1 MSLIQSGDIVTQYRY
16 TVYMNILYSD
26 GSVENI
32 DSNNITGISVED
44 YYENSRLPIFRL
56 SLIME
61 YNTIF
66 KIIKDKND
74 ILFQIRLQ
82 KYHCRVG
89 TKHKSLV
96 SDVFNKTFGIYID
109 ETPEDLQRKIKR
121 MSGNKSDTKKLDK
134 MTNSMDIYLFDCDI
148 VNGLLKSS
156 NMIINNIDINTLVS
170 YLLYQANCKKILM
183 SPVDNRNIY
192 DTIILPPQ
200 SIYENIKYLDAYY
213 GFYKTGMLLYFGL
226 DRSYMLRYGP
236 YSDAVADNEYH
247 DTTILISEKGSDDTS
262 QNGSIIREGES
273 TNYIAASNATVQ
285 FINNIVALDVITGTD
300 ATIIDASNNKLDT
313 FKSNYETRGDGK
325 YSYIYND
332 TMNDYRVDTYS
343 QQVKGQEC
351 QLNFAVSDYDIAAV
365 TPNKNINIVFEDLTL
380 NDKYNGVYKTA
391 SAVHKFVHDSTSDFT
406 LASVIT
412 FKKQK

>member
-1 MSLIQSGDIVTQYRY
+1 
-16 TVYMNILYSD
+16 
-26 GSVENI
+26 
-32 DSNNITGISVED
+32 
-44 YYENSRLPIFRL
+44 
-56 SLIME
+56 
-61 YNTIF
+61 
-66 KIIKDKND
+66 
-74 ILFQIRLQ
+74 
-82 KYHCRVG
+82 
-89 TKHKSLV
+89 
-96 SDVFNKTFGIYID
+96 
-109 ETPEDLQRKIKR
+109 
-121 MSGNKSDTKKLDK
+121 
-134 MTNSMDIYLFDCDI
+134 
-148 VNGLLKSS
+148 
-156 NMIINNIDINTLVS
+156 
-170 YLLYQANCKKILM
+170 M

>member
-1 MSLIQSGDIVTQYRY
+1 
-16 TVYMNILYSD
+16 MNILYSD